1 MPALR
6 QLGLSL
12 VAATLVGACSS
23 ASDSIYTGRTRT
35 DNATKEPT
43 SKDRDD
49 PNPRPD
55 PPSSNS
61 GSSGSSSAPPPAS
74 ESDAGT
80 SKPPPVTAPEGSCF
94 NPKCFGVAG
103 VCGCQGGDAV
113 MGCEN
118 GQCACG
124 DLVFDDSGGC
134 GGLLADKET
143 LKALFTGCICND
155 K

>member
-1 MPALR
+1 MFALR
-6 QLGLSL
+6 HLGLSF
-12 VAATLVGACSS
+12 VAAMLVVACSS
-23 ASDSIYTGRTRT
+23 GSDSLYTGRTRT
-35 DNATKEPT
+35 DNATKEST
-43 SKDRDD
+43 TDKDD

-61 GSSGSSSAPPPAS
+61 GSSGSSSAPPPPAS
-74 ESDAGT
+74 TTDAGSGT
-80 SKPPPVTAPEGSCF
+80 PPVTAPEGSCF